1 MFKVCINYRWNA
13 FESSNIS
20 LKCSKPPRFMTHP
33 IILNVETADLMH
45 CCVPLK
51 KSEDPKGWTIGPY
64 LPFGSLNFMLHC
76 INFQSSFSSWQ
87 TSYEITH
94 ACPECFTGYLQ
105 QLMSGL
111 QLMIIVYSYGDFP
124 RITWY
129 C

>member
-33 IILNVETADLMH
+33 IILNVKTADLMH

-51 KSEDPKGWTIGPY
+51 KSEDHRDGLLVLICLLAAWISCNIV
-64 LPFGSLNFMLHC
+64 L
-76 INFQSSFSSWQ
+76 NFQSSFSSWQ